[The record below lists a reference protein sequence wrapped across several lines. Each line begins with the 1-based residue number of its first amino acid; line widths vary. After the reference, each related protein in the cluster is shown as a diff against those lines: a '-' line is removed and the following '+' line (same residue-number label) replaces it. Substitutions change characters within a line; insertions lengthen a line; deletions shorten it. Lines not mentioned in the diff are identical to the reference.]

1 MRERV
6 KRKDERDQQEASRPM
21 TIPIG
26 SETLEASEEFI
37 IARRGSWKN
46 EVIPNNLSNW
56 ESNPA
61 FARCTRIK

>member
-26 SETLEASEEFI
+26 SETLDASEEFI
-37 IARRGSWKN
+37 VARGKTNLYQVISLTGSRTQ
-46 EVIPNNLSNW
+46 LS
-56 ESNPA
+56 
-61 FARCTRIK
+61 RDVL